1 MYNDFFRFRQ
11 SPFSIAPDPGFL
23 YLSQRHR
30 EALAHLMYGLK
41 TDGGFVLITGEVGT
55 GKTTL
60 IRSVIEQVPEHL
72 DVAFV
77 LNPRLT
83 VTELLETLCDEL
95 HVPLDEHGR
104 TVKYYVDRLS
114 RYLLDSHARGRS
126 TVVVIDEAQNLPP
139 VVLEQIRLLTN
150 LETND
155 RKLLRIIL
163 VGQPELD
170 AVLERPDMRQLA
182 QRITARCHLTA
193 LDRRET
199 RAYVAHRLVLAGGHP
214 GMFTPAALSELYRLT
229 GGIPRLINIIADRSL
244 LGAYV
249 ENRLAVTRRIL
260 RSAAREVS
268 GEAHKPSRRAM
279 PILGASLGGVVG
291 ALLAA
296 AALTWTAFDLEWPQ
310 SWLPGG
316 GERLEAGAATPVT
329 TPAEILR
336 PAADAVATMQESDPD
351 REPARE
357 PFLVI
362 GPGNDLRLAADWPE
376 QPLPPGAPEA
386 MAAEQIIRPSER
398 PAAVTPVPAPMPT
411 PRAGAPG
418 AGAPGAGAPGAG
430 APDIV
435 PRPAGMTTYRTMLFA
450 FEALFERWAR
460 PFDDSDLPCNVA
472 PGVGLQCLRR
482 SGGWEELRRINH
494 PAVLEFRDANGDAYF
509 AALTHYEHDRVE
521 LRVGRHTLQRTV
533 ADLQANWPGRYI
545 LLWEMPPDYRGNIAL
560 GDEQPSV
567 AWLRRHLSH
576 LLSLE
581 LDSPQPARFDRALD
595 SALREFQQ
603 RHGLVADGIAGP
615 ATWMQ
620 ISAKVADVPLLDA
633 PGADLSRASAGGT

>member
-95 HVPLDEHGR
+95 HVPLDDRGR
-104 TVKYYVDRLS
+104 TVKHYIDRLT

-182 QRITARCHLTA
+182 QRITARCHLTP
-193 LDRRET
+193 LDRHET
-199 RAYVAHRLVLAGGHP
+199 RAYVAHRLALAGGHP
-214 GMFTPAALSELYRLT
+214 GMFTPGALSELYRLT

-249 ENRLAVTRRIL
+249 ENRLTVTRRIL
-260 RSAAREVS
+260 RNAAREVS
-268 GEAHKPSRRAM
+268 GEAYKPSRRAR
-279 PILGASLGGVVG
+279 PVLGASVGAVLGG
-291 ALLAA
+291 LLVAA
-296 AALTWTAFDLEWPQ
+296 AAWTAFDLEWPRT
-310 SWLPGG
+310 WLPAGA
-316 GERLEAGAATPVT
+316 EPLEAGAAT
-329 TPAEILR
+329 TPMVPAASIR
-336 PAADAVATMQESDPD
+336 PAAEAAAAVQESDP
-351 REPARE
+351 EPAPE

-362 GPGNDLRLAADWPE
+362 GPGNDRRLAADWPE
-376 QPLPPGAPEA
+376 QPLPAASESV
-386 MAAEQIIRPSER
+386 AAEQIIRPAER
-398 PAAVTPVPAPMPT
+398 SATVTPV
-411 PRAGAPG
+411 RRVGAT
-418 AGAPGAGAPGAG
+418 AE
-430 APDIV
+430 IV

-450 FEALFERWAR
+450 FEALFERWGR

-494 PAVLEFRDANGDAYF
+494 PAVLEFRDANGDPYF
-509 AALTHYEHDRVE
+509 AALTRYEHDRVE
-521 LRVGRHTLQRTV
+521 LRVGRNTLQRTV
-533 ADLQANWPGRYI
+533 ADLQASWPGRYI

-567 AWLRRHLSH
+567 AWLRRHLSQ

-581 LDSPQPARFDRALD
+581 LHSAQPARFDRALD

-620 ISAKVADVPLLDA
+620 ISAKIADMPLLDA